1 MSARGCLLAQ
11 AGPSS
16 SAQRLADRLAPR
28 CEARARPTLLSR
40 HPYHHVPYARHHVS
54 ELARRVRTWAASHQP
69 PPCREQ
75 RKGGAPRWFEGKRI
89 FTKHT
94 CLMCA
99 SFLVSGIF
107 PAPAWAS
114 GGGQG
119 VLLAFTSFLDTALVR
134 PGGGCPG
141 GAMRVPP
148 TSQLCTGD
156 RTKYHLL
163 LSTPP
168 IRRRAWSPWACS
180 ARSPL

>member
-148 TSQLCTGD
+148 TSQLYIEG
-156 RTKYHLL
+156 RT
-163 LSTPP
+163 
-168 IRRRAWSPWACS
+168 
-180 ARSPL
+180 